1 MQHDLLNDAPSSPL
15 GTPARR
21 GPGARHAARNPR
33 SHLIGEVLRIFREN
47 KYIEE
52 FTFVPGGRGGTYD
65 VTLAR
70 RINSCGVVKPRI
82 AVRGRDLEGYE
93 SRFLPAQDFGLL
105 VLSTN
110 QGVMSHQ
117 KARELKI
124 GGKLLAY
131 VY

>member
-1 MQHDLLNDAPSSPL
+1 MRHDLLNDAL
-15 GTPARR
+15 LAL
-21 GPGARHAARNPR
+21 RHADQDGKGRLEIAPTSR
-33 SHLIGEVLRIFREN
+33 LIGEVLRIFREHH
-47 KYIEE
+47 YIED
-52 FTFVPGGRGGTYD
+52 FAFVPGGRGGKYD

-70 RINSCGVVKPRI
+70 RINSCGVIKPRLS
-82 AVRGRDLEGYE
+82 VRGRELERYE
-93 SRFLPAQDFGLL
+93 SRYLPAQDFGLL

-110 QGVMSHQ
+110 PGVMSHA

>member
-1 MQHDLLNDAPSSPL
+1 MQHDLLNDALVSL
-15 GTPARR
+15 
-21 GPGARHAARNPR
+21 RHADRQGKAHVTLAPTSR
-33 SHLIGEVLRIFREN
+33 LIGEVLRIFREH

-52 FTFVPGGRGGTYD
+52 FTFIADGRGGQYD
-65 VTLAR
+65 VALAR
-70 RINSCGVVKPRI
+70 RINSCGVVKPRL

-117 KARELKI
+117 KARELQI
-124 GGKLLAY
+124 GGKLVAY